1 MLFFWLSLFLF
12 LRVSHAVNEE
22 FVKSLTAAKDTA
34 NKAISALY
42 NEWAIDQYPNFLKS
56 ASMHKSSWELMK
68 FKFME
73 KILSAA
79 IAGSK
84 KDLVISFLGR

>member
-1 MLFFWLSLFLF
+1 M
-12 LRVSHAVNEE
+12 NED
-22 FVKSLTAAKDTA
+22 FVKNLNDGKDVA
-34 NKAISALY
+34 NKAISSLY
-42 NEWAIDQYPNFLKS
+42 TEWAIDQYPNFLKS

-79 IAGSK
+79 TGSGVK
-84 KDLVISFLGR
+84 KDLVISFLGRYNF